1 MIRKILNC
9 ATVPVLLCVVGTGCA
24 RHHKE
29 RIALLEQVNR
39 NLTERVNALGADLDA
54 AKRDGEG
61 LNRRLE
67 KSAGNL
73 AAMQSELSARPTAR
87 EAAPGWTPV
96 PGGAMIAIEGSVLFA
111 PGKIA
116 VRKEARRTLDA
127 VVSTLQGEYGDKDV
141 LVIGHTDNAPIK
153 KSGWLDNYQLSTER
167 ALAVVRYLR
176 DHGVSA
182 KRLIASGCGENRPR
196 VANTTN
202 ANRASNRRV
211 EILATTP
218 LPITTEP

>member
-1 MIRKILNC
+1 MSRQSIART
-9 ATVPVLLCVVGTGCA
+9 TVFLLVAMVGGGCA
-24 RHHKE
+24 RRQDR
-29 RIALLEQVNR
+29 RIVMLEDVNR
-39 NLTERVNALGADLDA
+39 NLTDRINFISADLEA
-54 AKRDGEG
+54 ANRDREELDRRVRQSEG
-61 LNRRLE
+61 DY
-67 KSAGNL
+67 
-73 AAMQSELSARPTAR
+73 AALQSELSARPTVQ

-96 PGGAMIAIEGSVLFA
+96 PGGAMIAIEGSVLFT

-176 DHGVSA
+176 DHGVSVQ
-182 KRLIASGCGENRPR
+182 RLIAAGCGEHRSR
-196 VANTTN
+196 AANTTK
-202 ANRASNRRV
+202 ANRATNRRV
-211 EILATTP
+211 EILAISP
-218 LPITTEP
+218 LPTSSAP